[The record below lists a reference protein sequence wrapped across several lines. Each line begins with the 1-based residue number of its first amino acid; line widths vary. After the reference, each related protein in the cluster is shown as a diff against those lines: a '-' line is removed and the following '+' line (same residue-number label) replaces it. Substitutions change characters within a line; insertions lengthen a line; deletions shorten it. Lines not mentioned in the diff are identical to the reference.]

1 VHDGIAEARKLLT
14 IDDPGTVGAVL
25 GNGHRV
31 TAHDTVPFCLWAA
44 AKNLD
49 DYERAFWTTAAVGG
63 DIDTN
68 CAIVGGIVAARTG
81 FASMPPHWLRS
92 LEPLPV
98 RR

>member
-1 VHDGIAEARKLLT
+1 MHDGIAEARKLLT